1 MITGRQGRPH
11 LKQQKTV
18 RKTRPLPQQRRT
30 ERCEGKQKVTNA
42 SIIKFHFLA
51 SNISHIC
58 FLSFCLDICAHLTH
72 FQGNSCGEWV
82 AGVEKLLFS
91 AHSSLILGLTGK
103 KDGKLKTVQK
113 PRQVW
118 TVNCWSVKAS
128 VTFLLLQLS
137 SVCIFNC
144 AARDLEDVQ
153 LADIYRQLLS
163 VSITDT

>member
-118 TVNCWSVKAS
+118 TVGRSRQVSLFYFSSSLLCAFSIVLLVTWKMFNLQIYIVNFCRSV
-128 VTFLLLQLS
+128 
-137 SVCIFNC
+137 
-144 AARDLEDVQ
+144 
-153 LADIYRQLLS
+153 
-163 VSITDT
+163 